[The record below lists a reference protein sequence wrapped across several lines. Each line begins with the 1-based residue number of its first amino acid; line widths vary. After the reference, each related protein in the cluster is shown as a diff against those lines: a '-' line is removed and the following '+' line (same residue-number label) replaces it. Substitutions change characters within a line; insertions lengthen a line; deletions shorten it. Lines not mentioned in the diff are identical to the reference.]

1 MSPATIARSATLFCV
16 FFSARI
22 GTGFLRGNPR
32 LFTVMALFAC
42 SWAVLLPYYGT
53 PDSMGRAELLSA
65 LGGFLAVYAGGLL
78 MLHARAPHEPAHDVV
93 PWQVAGMYLLWVI
106 VAQSALQI
114 PGPPGGHL
122 FGLSLHQTE
131 LGIGLVLDL
140 AGFAAIGLGIR
151 QAAGRP
157 AFRVLAPI
165 LAVYASAEVAFTV
178 QSWNAPQTIGPFPA
192 LYAYLF
198 AALKIVYTLIFGTLV
213 GHIGMPER
221 DRRGGVLHWILI
233 FFYLRNSHHG
243 EEHHAA

>member
-1 MSPATIARSATLFCV
+1 MPGRPTSRPMTSSPGKSPACISCGSL
-16 FFSARI
+16 SP
-22 GTGFLRGNPR
+22 NPR
-32 LFTVMALFAC
+32 
-42 SWAVLLPYYGT
+42 SK
-53 PDSMGRAELLSA
+53 
-65 LGGFLAVYAGGLL
+65 FLARQEDIYSVCRFTKPSSASGLCSIS
-78 MLHARAPHEPAHDVV
+78 P
-93 PWQVAGMYLLWVI
+93 
-106 VAQSALQI
+106 
-114 PGPPGGHL
+114 
-122 FGLSLHQTE
+122 
-131 LGIGLVLDL
+131 DL
-140 AGFAAIGLGIR
+140 RRSGSECR

-233 FFYLRNSHHG
+233 FLYLRNSHHG

>member
-1 MSPATIARSATLFCV
+1 MTPTTFAWSATLFCV

-22 GTGFLRGNPR
+22 GTGFLRSNPR

-42 SWAVLLPYYGT
+42 SWAVLLPYYGM

-157 AFRVLAPI
+157 AFRFRHSPGSRPG
-165 LAVYASAEVAFTV
+165 SAGMTSSVVRPDRIRAKSAFTPPARRPRP
-178 QSWNAPQTIGPFPA
+178 APP
-192 LYAYLF
+192 
-198 AALKIVYTLIFGTLV
+198 
-213 GHIGMPER
+213 
-221 DRRGGVLHWILI
+221 
-233 FFYLRNSHHG
+233 
-243 EEHHAA
+243 

>member
-140 AGFAAIGLGIR
+140 AGFAAIGLGM
-151 QAAGRP
+151 QAGRRQTGFSSACADPRRLRFGRSGVHRAKLECP
-157 AFRVLAPI
+157 ANHRTVPRALRLPLCRAEDRLYADFRNPRGSYRHAG
-165 LAVYASAEVAFTV
+165 E
-178 QSWNAPQTIGPFPA
+178 GPARRRPA
-192 LYAYLF
+192 LDPDFPLPAQ
-198 AALKIVYTLIFGTLV
+198 
-213 GHIGMPER
+213 
-221 DRRGGVLHWILI
+221 
-233 FFYLRNSHHG
+233 
-243 EEHHAA
+243 